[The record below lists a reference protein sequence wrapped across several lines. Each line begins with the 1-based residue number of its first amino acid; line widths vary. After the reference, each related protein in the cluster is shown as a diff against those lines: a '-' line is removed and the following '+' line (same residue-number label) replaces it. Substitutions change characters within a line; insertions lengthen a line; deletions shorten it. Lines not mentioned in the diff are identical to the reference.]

1 VLAVVMVAVLAA
13 FGTVLAAGA
22 LHRGESQG
30 AEREADQQ
38 AATVAQA
45 VADGVDRYSD
55 YLTGLGAAVG
65 AQQRLEA
72 EEFEAITAPV
82 RRTVLPGVTGVAYV
96 VPVGNADIGR
106 VQTYWR
112 DRGATGLTLRG
123 APEVTGEHL
132 FVVLSRSADRTPS
145 SIGQDL
151 AAAIEPANAM
161 REAATNRNVMLS
173 GAYVLRRDTNLPP
186 AQRQEGFVL
195 AVAVRGTAPA
205 ADAGRLRGW
214 LLLGLRSGDFLRD
227 AIGAVAGR
235 AAAVDLTDSAD
246 DLVPIAQWK
255 PGVPL
260 DPDLAARVRT
270 VDVPGRSWRLTVRAT
285 TALLDH
291 EGTRPSRIA
300 LGVGAAIT
308 ALLIALTTSIATS
321 RDRARRRV
329 RVATGA
335 LRDDI
340 RRREKVERQLRRR
353 EAELVGFAGVIAHDL
368 RGPLASITGYTDFL
382 REEAGG
388 VLEDDHREFLERMAA
403 SEHQMAVLIDDLLGY
418 ATADNRPLRT
428 EPVDLNRLVEQIVQT
443 RIGVPDARTAV
454 VTVGPLPNIDGD
466 PTLLRQV
473 FDNLIG
479 NAVKYTPADRVPQV
493 RIHSERHGD
502 GHWRIEVTDNGIGIP
517 EDQREAVFAAFTRA
531 DGSANFPGTGLGL
544 AIVHRIVERHGGAI
558 GVSPG
563 RDEGSCFWLVI
574 PERPA
579 PATEP
584 AKASPA
590 R

>member
-1 VLAVVMVAVLAA
+1 MVAALAV

-22 LHRGESQG
+22 LHRGESHA

-38 AATVAQA
+38 TSAVAQA

-55 YLTGLGAAVG
+55 YLTGLAAAVG

-72 EEFEAITAPV
+72 AEFDAITAPV

-112 DRGATGLTLRG
+112 DRGAAGLTLRG
-123 APEVTGEHL
+123 SPEVTREHL
-132 FVVLSRSADRTPS
+132 FVVLVRSADGIPS
-145 SIGQDL
+145 TVGYDL

-161 REAATNRNVMLS
+161 RQAATNRNVMLS
-173 GAYVLRRDTNLPP
+173 GGYVLRKDAGLPP
-186 AQRQEGFVL
+186 EQRQEGFVL
-195 AVAVRGTAPA
+195 AVAVRGSAPA
-205 ADAGRLRGW
+205 PDAGRLRGW
-214 LLLGLRSGDFLRD
+214 LLLGLRSGDFLRE

-235 AAAVDLTDSAD
+235 AAEVDLTDSTGD
-246 DLVPIAQWK
+246 PVPIARWQ
-255 PGVPL
+255 PGVPP
-260 DPDLAARVRT
+260 DPGLKARVAT

-285 TALLDH
+285 TALLDQD
-291 EGTRPSRIA
+291 GARPSRIA

-308 ALLIALTTSIATS
+308 ALLVALTASITTS

-340 RRREKVERQLRRR
+340 RRREKVEHQLRRR

-388 VLEDDHREFLERMAA
+388 VLEEDHREFLERMAA

-428 EPVDLNRLVEQIVQT
+428 EPVDLNRLVDQVVQT
-443 RIGVPDARTAV
+443 RIGVPDARTAT

-479 NAVKYTPADRVPQV
+479 NAVKYTPPDRVPRV
-493 RIHSERHGD
+493 RIHSERYGD
-502 GHWRIEVTDNGIGIP
+502 DRWRIEVWDNGIGIP
-517 EDQREAVFAAFTRA
+517 EHQREAVFAAFTRA
-531 DGSANFPGTGLGL
+531 DGSAGFPGTGLGL

-558 GVSPG
+558 GVSAG

-574 PERPA
+574 PEHPTA
-579 PATEP
+579 AVP
-584 AKASPA
+584 AKASPG